1 MTLLVIG
8 ESLIDI
14 VEQPDGTVVEHPGGS
29 PFNVARGASRLG
41 VATELA
47 TQLGPDDRGDILR
60 QALDHDGVILSPG
73 LHPLPSTSTA
83 RARLDETGAATYTFD
98 LSWDPGALPDPGR
111 YEAIHIGSLG
121 AFLEPGA
128 SAVADLV
135 LSADVLGIPVSL
147 DPNIRTSVSADQDA
161 WNAAFARVCGHARL
175 IKLSDDDAAVLAEDI
190 ALATAAAELSFDGA
204 LVVVTRGAAGALMA
218 QNGRALEIAA
228 PSARV
233 VDTIGAGDSYMAAL
247 LAWFAMYD
255 WPDIDELD
263 DTELRDLGE
272 YAARAAAIT
281 VSRPGA
287 DPPYLDEL

>member
-14 VEQPDGTVVEHPGGS
+14 VEQADGTVAEHPGGS

-47 TQLGPDDRGDILR
+47 TQLGPDAHGDALR
-60 QALDHDGVILSPG
+60 RALDDDGVVLSPG
-73 LHPLPSTSTA
+73 THPLPSTSTA
-83 RARLDETGAATYTFD
+83 RALLDGTGAATYTFD
-98 LSWDPGALPDPGR
+98 ISWDPGQLPDPGR
-111 YEAIHIGSLG
+111 FEAIHIGSLG

-128 SAVADLV
+128 TAVADLV

-147 DPNIRTSVSADQDA
+147 DPNVRTSVSADDDA
-161 WNAAFARVCGHARL
+161 WNAAFARICAHARL
-175 IKLSDDDAAVLAEDI
+175 IKLSDEDAAVLAEGVP
-190 ALATAAAELSFDGA
+190 LATVAAELSYDGA
-204 LVVVTRGAAGALMA
+204 LIVVTRGASGALMS
-218 QNGRALEIAA
+218 QNGRTFEIPA
-228 PSARV
+228 PSTRV
-233 VDTIGAGDSYMAAL
+233 ADTIGAGDSYMAAL

-255 WPDIDELD
+255 WPGIDELD